1 MNRRL
6 IVDPPNGNKYGFPKA
21 VPIKGTIYY
30 GSKWDYGVQKEF
42 DLMKWLVK
50 EGYPQ
55 KEIDKLGDKFVYK
68 YWTVPAEDV
77 DVN

>member
-1 MNRRL
+1 MKRRL
-6 IVDPPNGNKYGFPKA
+6 IVDPPNGSKYGFPKA

-30 GSKWDYGVQKEF
+30 GSKWDYGVQTDF

-68 YWTVPAEDV
+68 YWTVPAEEV
-77 DVN
+77 DGT

>member
-1 MNRRL
+1 MKRRL

-42 DLMKWLVK
+42 NL
-50 EGYPQ
+50 PQ
-55 KEIDKLGDKFVYK
+55 AIRKIQSGIQLCNKSF
-68 YWTVPAEDV
+68 
-77 DVN
+77 NN